1 MDAEIHGTFDW
12 HWIDDHFVPVTDVLL
27 AYSVS
32 PLERQES
39 VVLCET
45 CLLGDPERVKASS
58 IDEQLRLESHWS
70 LISSLNLIVCYTVSR
85 FCRHQLRSI
94 NDLNVLW

>member
-1 MDAEIHGTFDW
+1 MDAEIHGTFHW
-12 HWIDDHFVPVTDVLL
+12 HWIDDHFVSVSDVLF

-32 PLERQES
+32 PLKRQES

-45 CLLGDPERVKASS
+45 CLLGDSERVEASS

-70 LISSLNLIVCYTVSR
+70 LIGSLNLIICYPVSR
-85 FCRHQLRSI
+85 FRRHQLCSI